1 MTLNT
6 ILKDIH
12 FTSLIPVTK
21 KCITYAADGN
31 TVIRPYKKLYSLERI
46 SEARELKNL
55 YLEPVKC
62 YYSMEYKI
70 WEDFGP
76 LCYCIGRS
84 QEEIPLSIIIK
95 RLREYGVGEE
105 NYIKRLADVE
115 AAGGYIKQIDID
127 LLASLNKH
135 ELKEHYMVYR
145 ASYKEKL
152 HQREEVERL
161 ARMEQEKREQEA
173 AEKQEADA
181 IDQAIRQL
189 QAKRTVRN
197 EDINGKSLILL
208 LAKKYGVC
216 IPIRTQGWIKKK
228 LVMVEFS
235 NGDLSYRYR
244 GTSRKDDSK
253 VFINYLNELV
263 LAVNDP
269 TRF

>member
-1 MTLNT
+1 MTT
-6 ILKDIH
+6 TTALKDIH
-12 FTSLIPVTK
+12 FSSLIPITK
-21 KCITYAADGN
+21 KCITYAADRD
-31 TVIRPYKKLYSLERI
+31 TVIRPYKKLYSLGRI
-46 SEARELKNL
+46 SGISDMEAL
-55 YLEPVKC
+55 YLEPVKSF
-62 YYSMEYKI
+62 YAMEYKI

-76 LCYCIGRS
+76 LCYCIGKS
-84 QEEIPLSIIIK
+84 QEDITLNTIIK
-95 RLREYGVGEE
+95 RSREYGIGVE
-105 NYIKRLADVE
+105 NYIKRLADTE

-127 LLASLNKH
+127 MLASLNKH
-135 ELKEHYMVYR
+135 ELVEHYMVYR
-145 ASYKEKL
+145 AAYKEKL
-152 HQREEVERL
+152 HQKEEAERL
-161 ARMEQEKREQEA
+161 ARMELEKREQEA

-181 IDQAIRQL
+181 IDHAVRQL

-197 EDINGKSLILL
+197 EDLNGKSLILL

-235 NGDLSYRYR
+235 NGAPSYRYR

-269 TRF
+269 TRL